1 MNLRVNKIA
10 LSIATAAL
18 MITSI
23 LSTVTSASATN
34 EITLTADKNTA
45 KAGERINVTVGY
57 IPNDTGLPALR
68 SI

>member
-45 KAGERINVTVGY
+45 KAGERINVTVG
-57 IPNDTGLPALR
+57 
-68 SI
+68 